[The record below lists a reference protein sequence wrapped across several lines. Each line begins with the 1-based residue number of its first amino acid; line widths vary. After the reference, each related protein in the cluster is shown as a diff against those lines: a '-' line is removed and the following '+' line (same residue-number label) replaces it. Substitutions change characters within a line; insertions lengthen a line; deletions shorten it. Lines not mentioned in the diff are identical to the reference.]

1 MFGFLDLPASQT
13 RNPSAER
20 KTANVSLFI
29 LQRLSLTFLCFRSLS
44 SLHSAVCRSEAQRA
58 FECPNLPTEHLYTH
72 CRGWRHRMLTVI
84 PITILFFL
92 FFGFFFGIM
101 HMWCQTGITGSLK
114 ASLVPPPPASPFFQ
128 SRSFKS
134 IHHKESG
141 KLSQSDCLS
150 MQQAPIWSLW
160 DFVEMRFHGLFTL
173 ILVSQVGSCGNRPI
187 LNECPLN
194 ALILQTLFPQDDD
207 RHSR

>member
-44 SLHSAVCRSEAQRA
+44 SFHSAVCRSEAQRA

-114 ASLVPPPPASPFFQ
+114 DSLVPPPPLPSFSRDHLNQFITKSLENFHSQIVFPCNRHPF
-128 SRSFKS
+128 
-134 IHHKESG
+134 EAYG
-141 KLSQSDCLS
+141 T
-150 MQQAPIWSLW
+150 LW
-160 DFVEMRFHGLFTL
+160 KCVFMVFSH
-173 ILVSQVGSCGNRPI
+173 
-187 LNECPLN
+187 
-194 ALILQTLFPQDDD
+194 
-207 RHSR
+207 